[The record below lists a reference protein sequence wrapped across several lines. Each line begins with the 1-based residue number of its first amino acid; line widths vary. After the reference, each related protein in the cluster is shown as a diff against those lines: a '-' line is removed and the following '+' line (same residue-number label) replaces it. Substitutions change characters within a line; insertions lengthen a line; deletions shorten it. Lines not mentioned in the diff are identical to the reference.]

1 MKYRFRG
8 APLIFPNVEWIM
20 NNTRDARLEL
30 YDGSIHG
37 IRCDWNNCII
47 VCNDDNESDQEP
59 EGTK

>member
-1 MKYRFRG
+1 
-8 APLIFPNVEWIM
+8 M
-20 NNTRDARLEL
+20 NNTRDARLKL